1 MRNEETTW
9 HFTFVVHKD
18 NPTKVP
24 LSKAGNRGEEI
35 VEMNISLLLKLD
47 NRQKHNS
54 HEVLLETISI
64 CMGKKN
70 YNCQYIE
77 LVNITHTHTHTHT
90 IVGIPCFCSGL
101 TGRLCL
107 CF

>member
-1 MRNEETTW
+1 MRNKLQNAVPMRNEETTW

-24 LSKAGNRGEEI
+24 LSNRNRGEEI

-54 HEVLLETISI
+54 HEVLLVETMASSCDMLGI
-64 CMGKKN
+64 
-70 YNCQYIE
+70 YIYIYTI
-77 LVNITHTHTHTHT
+77 LNILILFHT
-90 IVGIPCFCSGL
+90 L
-101 TGRLCL
+101 
-107 CF
+107 